1 MLLEQQYFNN
11 KNLVLLNITLKYV
24 NQNIFKNFMKIKK
37 KKITLVLQKLFS
49 CLKNS
54 WRAVVTVGSCSPLHT
69 ASLDFR
75 VVIRFL
81 VSVLTKASLC
91 QLLSLGSWIVLTRVL
106 FVLNLFHLK
115 IMELTTLLGTVSRA
129 EHFLQPCTELCIVKP
144 HLWPLHRVPLTLWP
158 YFCSDVDNQVWS
170 LL

>member
-1 MLLEQQYFNN
+1 M
-11 KNLVLLNITLKYV
+11 VLLNITLKYV
-24 NQNIFKNFMKIKK
+24 NQNIFKMYIIYFMKIKRK
-37 KKITLVLQKLFS
+37 KNYSCFTKAFFLFEEQ
-49 CLKNS
+49 LE
-54 WRAVVTVGSCSPLHT
+54 GCSHSGFLFPFYT

-75 VVIRFL
+75 VVIGFL

-91 QLLSLGSWIVLTRVL
+91 QLLSVGSWIVLTRVL
-106 FVLNLFHLK
+106 FVLNHFHLK

-144 HLWPLHRVPLTLWP
+144 HLWPLQRVPLTLWP

>member
-1 MLLEQQYFNN
+1 M
-11 KNLVLLNITLKYV
+11 VLLNITLKYI
-24 NQNIFKNFMKIKK
+24 NLNIFKNFMKIKK
-37 KKITLVLQKLFS
+37 KNTLVLQKLFS

-54 WRAVVTVGSCSPLHT
+54 WRALVTVGSCSHLHT
-69 ASLDFR
+69 GSLDFR
-75 VVIRFL
+75 VVIGFL

-106 FVLNLFHLK
+106 FVPNLFHLK

-144 HLWPLHRVPLTLWP
+144 HLWPLPLTLWP